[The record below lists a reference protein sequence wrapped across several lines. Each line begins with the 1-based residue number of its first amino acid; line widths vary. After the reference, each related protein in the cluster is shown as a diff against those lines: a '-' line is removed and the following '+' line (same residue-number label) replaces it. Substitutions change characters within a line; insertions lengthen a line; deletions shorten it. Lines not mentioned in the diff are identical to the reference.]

1 MSVIV
6 LSVLSILLAICCAV
20 FAWLF
25 FSLKSKIKDNPNFET
40 QLIISD
46 MLRGN
51 AIVRISRVAPED
63 IYLRR
68 Q

>member
-6 LSVLSILLAICCAV
+6 LSVICGILAV
-20 FAWLF
+20 STGC
-25 FSLKSKIKDNPNFET
+25 FSYLYFTLLRRSKENPNFET

-51 AIVRISRVAPED
+51 ALVRIERISPED